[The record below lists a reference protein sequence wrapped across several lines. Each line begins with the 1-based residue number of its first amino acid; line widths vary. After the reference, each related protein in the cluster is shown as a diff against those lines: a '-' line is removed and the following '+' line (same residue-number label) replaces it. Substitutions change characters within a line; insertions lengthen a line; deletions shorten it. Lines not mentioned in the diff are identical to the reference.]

1 MSEEP
6 DRAKNSHIY
15 NPAKFAALEPVLR
28 AAQRI
33 GALSDAPVDQI
44 ITHALWFARA
54 IPDTARRVVDLGS
67 GAGVPGLIV
76 AVERPELELVLVDR
90 RSGRTDSL
98 TRSVLA
104 LGLAEQVE
112 VKCSEIGDLTRDAK
126 FYMQFDAAISRG
138 LGPPLQTLRLSRDL
152 VKTGGVIIISE
163 PPPTTQSRWN
173 PDEVADL
180 GLSTPKRLGA
190 VVVFH
195 VKHSD

>member
-6 DRAKNSHIY
+6 DMTKNSLTY
-15 NPAKFAALEPVLR
+15 NPTKFAALEPVLR

-33 GALSDAPVDQI
+33 GALSDAPFDQI
-44 ITHALWFARA
+44 ITHALWFAKA
-54 IPDTARRVVDLGS
+54 IPDTARRVVDLGA

-76 AVERPELELVLVDR
+76 AFERPELELVLVDR

-104 LGLAEQVE
+104 LGLADKVK

-126 FYMQFDAAISRG
+126 FYKQFDAAISRG
-138 LGPPLQTLRLSRDL
+138 LGPPLETLRLSCDL

-173 PDEVADL
+173 PEEVADL
-180 GLSTPKRLGA
+180 GLSAPVRLGSVA
-190 VVVFH
+190 LFH

>member
-6 DRAKNSHIY
+6 DMTKNSLTY

-112 VKCSEIGDLTRDAK
+112 VKCSEIVDLTRDAE
-126 FYMQFDAAISRG
+126 FHMQFDAAISRG

-152 VKTGGVIIISE
+152 VKTGGVVIISE

-173 PDEVADL
+173 PEEVANL
-180 GLSTPKRLGA
+180 GLSAPVRLGSVA
-190 VVVFH
+190 LFH